1 MTSPLFWGG
10 HVTLSQSSPKGLSW
24 PICKMGKSDL
34 VTHNLGFSPW
44 LMGGKLESW
53 EILKVH
59 EVVEELFSVLPATP
73 QGAQLSPCTLSAP
86 KLGRGP
92 GVPGSWLSWD
102 LALDSVASSLNASLH
117 SPRPE
122 LVWGRPCLM
131 RARG

>member
-59 EVVEELFSVLPATP
+59 EVVEELFCSASHPPRSSA
-73 QGAQLSPCTLSAP
+73 LSLYFICP
-86 KLGRGP
+86 KAGEGTWCP
-92 GVPGSWLSWD
+92 WL
-102 LALDSVASSLNASLH
+102 LA
-117 SPRPE
+117 
-122 LVWGRPCLM
+122 
-131 RARG
+131 